1 MAVDGGRGDG
11 SEAVGEVFWVF
22 VGSGTRAGVAGAI
35 GSSSVSASALSG
47 GAWERADARRRVGV
61 GAVPGPA
68 GWEVQRPAACVAGQA
83 AGNREQ
89 SAAQRAGGADG
100 RVGQSE
106 QLRSAQQVLCQCAED
121 RPGAVG
127 VKLAGGEVRQRLV
140 LEVGDDLLDDRV
152 LAVLGLDDGELV
164 GAVGDKREVA
174 PVGPQLGLRAEQ
186 AAAADDQSRPA

>member
-1 MAVDGGRGDG
+1 VRAARTV
-11 SEAVGEVFWVF
+11 VF
-22 VGSGTRAGVAGAI
+22 
-35 GSSSVSASALSG
+35 
-47 GAWERADARRRVGV
+47 
-61 GAVPGPA
+61 
-68 GWEVQRPAACVAGQA
+68 
-83 AGNREQ
+83 
-89 SAAQRAGGADG
+89 
-100 RVGQSE
+100 GQSE
-106 QLRSAQQVLCQCAED
+106 QLRPAQQVLCQGAED